1 MLKRNLMHVKK
12 IVLALAALLLTT
24 GAFARD
30 IWNDVGDY
38 VTRDN
43 VNAFTKDLGGLI
55 GSGTYTT
62 GRILGWGGFQIGP
75 RASMLFDMSKTG
87 KPGEAGNATALGNR
101 DDVGSVVYPWLQADI
116 GMPFRVDGF
125 IRASSYEGMTIAGG
139 GLRWGITR
147 PNEMLGSLQP
157 MLVVAAHSAS
167 ANDFSASHYN
177 ASLVLSM
184 KFKYFVP
191 YIGGGVDYT
200 TLTVHRS
207 EKDASLVGDKEYA
220 ATARATAGLNF
231 KLPSYLDLSLAANY
245 AYYGL
250 GAEGSISFRF

>member
-1 MLKRNLMHVKK
+1 MKVKQL
-12 IVLALAALLLTT
+12 VLVLTALFLCAP
-24 GAFARD
+24 GVFARN
-30 IWNDVGDY
+30 IWDDFGAN
-38 VTRDN
+38 VTQQN
-43 VNAFTKDLGGLI
+43 VRAFTKDLGGII

-75 RASMLFDMSKTG
+75 RASMVFKMSK
-87 KPGEAGNATALGNR
+87 GNGDDRATQQHTALGDR

-116 GMPFRVDGF
+116 GMPFRIDGF
-125 IRASSYEGMTIAGG
+125 IRASSYQGLTIAGG

-147 PNEMLGSLQP
+147 PNEMLGSFQP

-167 ANDFSASHYN
+167 ARDFSATHYN

-191 YIGGGVDYT
+191 YVGGGVDYT
-200 TLTVHRS
+200 TLNINQALLSPDLIGTREH
-207 EKDASLVGDKEYA
+207 A
-220 ATARATAGLNF
+220 ATARATAGFNF

-250 GAEGSISFRF
+250 GAEASLSLRF

>member
-1 MLKRNLMHVKK
+1 MK
-12 IVLALAALLLTT
+12 IQHLFLALAICVC
-24 GAFARD
+24 GASGVFAHNTWD
-30 IWNDVGDY
+30 DFGAH
-38 VTRDN
+38 VTQNNIR
-43 VNAFTKDLGGLI
+43 AFTKDLGGLI

-75 RASMLFDMSKTG
+75 RGSMVFKMSQ
-87 KPGEAGNATALGNR
+87 GNGDTYAEKQHTALGDR
-101 DDVGSVVYPWLQADI
+101 DEVGAVFYPWLQADI
-116 GMPFRVDGF
+116 GMPFRIDGF
-125 IRASSYEGMTIAGG
+125 IRASSYQGLTIAGG

-147 PNEMLGSLQP
+147 PNEVLGSFQP

-167 ANDFSASHYN
+167 ARDFAASHYN

-191 YIGGGVDYT
+191 YVGGGVDYT
-200 TLTVHRS
+200 TLDVNRADL
-207 EKDASLVGDKEYA
+207 DAALVGAREHA
-220 ATARATAGLNF
+220 ATARATAGFNF

-250 GAEGSISFRF
+250 GAEASLSLRF

>member
-1 MLKRNLMHVKK
+1 MHLRNNFLLV
-12 IVLALAALLLTT
+12 AAILCCAV
-24 GAFARD
+24 GVNARE
-30 IWNDVGDY
+30 IWNDVGTY

-43 VNAFTKDLGGLI
+43 VRVFAKDLGGLI

-62 GRILGWGGFQIGP
+62 GRVLGWGGFQIGP
-75 RASMLFDMSKTG
+75 RGSMIFKMSKTG
-87 KPGEAGNATALGNR
+87 ESDADRNATALGNR
-101 DDVGSVVYPWLQADI
+101 DDVGTVFYPWIQADI

-147 PNEMLGSLQP
+147 PSEILYSFQP

-200 TLTVHRS
+200 KLSVHRAD
-207 EKDASLVGDKEYA
+207 KDTTLIGDNEYVT
-220 ATARATAGLNF
+220 TARATVGLNF

-245 AYYGL
+245 AHYGL

>member
-1 MLKRNLMHVKK
+1 MKKLVGITLICLLAISSAHASRQWDDFGSHVTAK
-12 IVLALAALLLTT
+12 
-24 GAFARD
+24 
-30 IWNDVGDY
+30 
-38 VTRDN
+38 N
-43 VNAFTKDLGGLI
+43 VRAFTKDLGGLI

-75 RASMLFDMSKTG
+75 RAGMIFKMSQGLGDT
-87 KPGEAGNATALGNR
+87 EAERNQTALGDR
-101 DDVGSVVYPWLQADI
+101 DEVGSVFSPWLQADI
-116 GMPFRVDGF
+116 GMPFRIDGF
-125 IRASSYEGMTIAGG
+125 IRASSYEGLTIAGG

-147 PNEMLGSLQP
+147 PSEILGSLQP

-167 ANDFSASHYN
+167 AQDFSATHYN

-200 TLTVHRS
+200 TLNIGNGIGPQAIDLRGSREHTT
-207 EKDASLVGDKEYA
+207 
-220 ATARATAGLNF
+220 TARATAGFNF

-250 GAEGSISFRF
+250 GAEASLSFRF

>member
-1 MLKRNLMHVKK
+1 MKKRIALFACL
-12 IVLALAALLLTT
+12 LACCLPVQ
-24 GAFARD
+24 ARN
-30 IWNDVGDY
+30 IWDDFSANA
-38 VTRDN
+38 TQDN
-43 VNAFTKDLGGLI
+43 VRAFTKDLGGLI

-62 GRILGWGGFQIGP
+62 GRVLGWGGFQIGP
-75 RASMLFDMSKTG
+75 RGTMIFKMSEG
-87 KPGEAGNATALGNR
+87 KGGSAHTALGER
-101 DDVGSVVYPWLQADI
+101 DEVGEVFYPWLQADI
-116 GMPFRVDGF
+116 GMPFRLDGF

-139 GLRWGITR
+139 GLRWGITS
-147 PNEMLGSLQP
+147 PNEMLGSFQP
-157 MLVVAAHSAS
+157 MLVVSAHSAS
-167 ANDFSASHYN
+167 ARDFSATHYN

-200 TLTVHRS
+200 TLHINQADNAP
-207 EKDASLVGDKEYA
+207 ELAGGNEYA

-250 GAEGSISFRF
+250 GAEASVSLRF

>member
-1 MLKRNLMHVKK
+1 MK
-12 IVLALAALLLTT
+12 IQQLFFALAVCLLCAS
-24 GAFARD
+24 GASARN
-30 IWNDVGDY
+30 IWDDFGAN
-38 VTRDN
+38 VTQHN
-43 VNAFTKDLGGLI
+43 VRAFTKDLGGLI

-75 RASMLFDMSKTG
+75 RGSMVFKMSQAQGDTFAEKQ
-87 KPGEAGNATALGNR
+87 KTALGDR
-101 DDVGSVVYPWLQADI
+101 DEVGEVFYPWLQADI
-116 GMPFRVDGF
+116 GMPFRIDGF
-125 IRASSYEGMTIAGG
+125 IRASSYQGLTIAGG

-147 PNEMLGSLQP
+147 PNEMLGSFQP

-167 ANDFSASHYN
+167 ARDFSASHYN

-191 YIGGGVDYT
+191 YVGGGVDYT
-200 TLTVHRS
+200 TLNINRA
-207 EKDASLVGDKEYA
+207 ELDESLVGGREHA
-220 ATARATAGLNF
+220 ATARATAGFNF

-250 GAEGSISFRF
+250 GAEASLSLRF

>member
-1 MLKRNLMHVKK
+1 MRKILLAFMAVAVLGLPVQARN
-12 IVLALAALLLTT
+12 IWDDFAA
-24 GAFARD
+24 
-30 IWNDVGDY
+30 NVSQ
-38 VTRDN
+38 DN
-43 VNAFTKDLGGLI
+43 VRAFTKDLGGLM

-62 GRILGWGGFQIGP
+62 GRVLGWGGFQIGP
-75 RASMLFDMSKTG
+75 RGTMIFKMSKG
-87 KPGEAGNATALGNR
+87 KNDTTHTALGER
-101 DDVGSVVYPWLQADI
+101 DEVGEVFYPWIQADI
-116 GMPFRVDGF
+116 GMPFRLDGF

-147 PNEMLGSLQP
+147 PNEMLGSFQP
-157 MLVVAAHSAS
+157 MLVVSAHSAS
-167 ANDFSASHYN
+167 ARDFSATHYN

-200 TLTVHRS
+200 TLHINQADNAP
-207 EKDASLVGDKEYA
+207 ELVGDNEYA
-220 ATARATAGLNF
+220 ATARATVGLNF

-250 GAEGSISFRF
+250 GAEAPVSLRF

>member
-1 MLKRNLMHVKK
+1 MK
-12 IVLALAALLLTT
+12 IQHLLLTLAVCALCAS
-24 GAFARD
+24 GASARN
-30 IWNDVGDY
+30 IWDDFGAN
-38 VTRDN
+38 VTRHN
-43 VNAFTKDLGGLI
+43 VRAFTKDLGGLI

-75 RASMLFDMSKTG
+75 RGSMVFKMSEAN
-87 KPGEAGNATALGNR
+87 GETFAEKQKTALGDR
-101 DDVGSVVYPWLQADI
+101 DDVGAVFYPWLQADI
-116 GMPFRVDGF
+116 GMPFRIDGF
-125 IRASSYEGMTIAGG
+125 IRASSYQGLTIAGG

-147 PNEMLGSLQP
+147 PNEMLGSFQP

-167 ANDFSASHYN
+167 ARDFSASHYN

-191 YIGGGVDYT
+191 YVGGGVDYT
-200 TLTVHRS
+200 TLNINRADLD
-207 EKDASLVGDKEYA
+207 ESLVGGREHA
-220 ATARATAGLNF
+220 ATARATAGFNF

-250 GAEGSISFRF
+250 GAEASLSLRF

>member
-1 MLKRNLMHVKK
+1 MNIKRMF
-12 IVLALAALLLTT
+12 IALAALLLSASGVYARNIWDDF
-24 GAFARD
+24 GA
-30 IWNDVGDY
+30 N

-43 VNAFTKDLGGLI
+43 VRAFTKDLGGLI

-75 RASMLFDMSKTG
+75 RASMVFRMSQ
-87 KPGEAGNATALGNR
+87 GNGADYATQQHTALGDR
-101 DDVGSVVYPWLQADI
+101 DEVGEVFYPWLQADI
-116 GMPFRVDGF
+116 GMPFRIDGF
-125 IRASSYEGMTIAGG
+125 IRASSYQGLTIAGG

-147 PNEMLGSLQP
+147 PSEILGSFQP
-157 MLVVAAHSAS
+157 MLVLSAHSAS
-167 ANDFSASHYN
+167 ARDFSATHYN

-200 TLTVHRS
+200 TLNINQAQLDS
-207 EKDASLVGDKEYA
+207 SLEGESEYA
-220 ATARATAGLNF
+220 ATARATAGFNF
-231 KLPSYLDLSLAANY
+231 KLPSYMDLSLAANY

-250 GAEGSISFRF
+250 GAEASLTLRF

>member
-1 MLKRNLMHVKK
+1 MNIRKVLFAFA
-12 IVLALAALLLTT
+12 VLALCAS
-24 GAFARD
+24 GASARN
-30 IWNDVGDY
+30 IWDDFGAN

-43 VNAFTKDLGGLI
+43 VRAFTKDLGGLI

-62 GRILGWGGFQIGP
+62 GRVLGWGGFQIGP
-75 RASMLFDMSKTG
+75 RGRMVVRLSQGNGSDYATKLHPAVGDRDEV
-87 KPGEAGNATALGNR
+87 GE
-101 DDVGSVVYPWLQADI
+101 VFYPWLQADI
-116 GMPFRVDGF
+116 GMPFRIDGF
-125 IRASSYEGMTIAGG
+125 IRASSYQGLTIAGG

-147 PNEMLGSLQP
+147 PNEMLGSFQP

-167 ANDFSASHYN
+167 ARDFSATHYN

-200 TLTVHRS
+200 MLNINQAQMDPSLEGES
-207 EKDASLVGDKEYA
+207 EHA
-220 ATARATAGLNF
+220 ATARATVGFNF
-231 KLPSYLDLSLAANY
+231 KLPSYMDLSLAANY

-250 GAEGSISFRF
+250 GAEASLTLRF

>member
-1 MLKRNLMHVKK
+1 MQLKSFLIILMLCVSSFSGAWAADHWDAFGTHVTK
-12 IVLALAALLLTT
+12 
-24 GAFARD
+24 
-30 IWNDVGDY
+30 N
-38 VTRDN
+38 N
-43 VNAFTKDLGGLI
+43 VRAFTKDLGGLI

-75 RASMLFDMSKTG
+75 RAGMVFKMSKGLGDT
-87 KPGEAGNATALGNR
+87 KEERNQTALGDR
-101 DDVGSVVYPWLQADI
+101 DEVGSVISPWLQADI
-116 GMPFRVDGF
+116 GMPFRIDGF
-125 IRASSYEGMTIAGG
+125 IRASSYQGLTIAGG

-147 PNEMLGSLQP
+147 PSEVLGSLQP

-167 ANDFSASHYN
+167 AQDFSATHYN
-177 ASLVLSM
+177 ASLVLSV

-200 TLTVHRS
+200 TLNIGNGIGAQAADLRGS
-207 EKDASLVGDKEYA
+207 REYA
-220 ATARATAGLNF
+220 TTARATAGFNF

-250 GAEGSISFRF
+250 GAEASLSLRF

>member
-1 MLKRNLMHVKK
+1 MK
-12 IVLALAALLLTT
+12 IQHLFLALAVCVCSAS
-24 GAFARD
+24 GAFARNTWD
-30 IWNDVGDY
+30 DFGAN
-38 VTRDN
+38 VTQNNIR
-43 VNAFTKDLGGLI
+43 AFTKDLGGLI

-75 RASMLFDMSKTG
+75 RGSMVFKMSQ
-87 KPGEAGNATALGNR
+87 GNGDTYAQKQHTALGDR
-101 DDVGSVVYPWLQADI
+101 DDVGAVFYPWLQADI
-116 GMPFRVDGF
+116 GMPFRIDGF
-125 IRASSYEGMTIAGG
+125 IRASSYQGLTIAGG

-147 PNEMLGSLQP
+147 PSEMLGSFQP

-167 ANDFSASHYN
+167 ARDFAASHYN

-191 YIGGGVDYT
+191 YVGGGVDYT
-200 TLTVHRS
+200 TLDVNRADL
-207 EKDASLVGDKEYA
+207 DASLVGTREHA
-220 ATARATAGLNF
+220 ATARATAGFNF

-250 GAEGSISFRF
+250 GAEASLSLRF

>member
-1 MLKRNLMHVKK
+1 MK
-12 IVLALAALLLTT
+12 IQRLIFVLAACMCLAS
-24 GAFARD
+24 GASARN
-30 IWNDVGDY
+30 IWDDFGAN
-38 VTRDN
+38 VTQNN
-43 VNAFTKDLGGLI
+43 VRAFTKDLGGLI

-75 RASMLFDMSKTG
+75 RGSMVFKMSQGQGNDYASKQH
-87 KPGEAGNATALGNR
+87 TALGDR
-101 DDVGSVVYPWLQADI
+101 DEVGEIFYPWLQADI
-116 GMPFRVDGF
+116 GMPFRIDGF
-125 IRASSYEGMTIAGG
+125 IRASSYQGLTIAGG

-147 PNEMLGSLQP
+147 PNEMLGSFQP

-167 ANDFSASHYN
+167 ARDFAATHYN

-191 YIGGGVDYT
+191 YVGGGVDYT
-200 TLTVHRS
+200 TLDVNRADL
-207 EKDASLVGDKEYA
+207 DASLVGSRERA
-220 ATARATAGLNF
+220 ATARATAGFNF

-250 GAEGSISFRF
+250 GAEASLSLRF